1 MPYNPLLPAN
11 GSQIVAAE
19 LRGQFTGLK
28 TLLDAGAVTAAQTG
42 TIDTLPPGSPATAG
56 VTLNA
61 GTLTFSF
68 GIPEGL
74 PGEVTQ
80 AQLSND
86 LLNCQ
91 NAAVST
97 ALPLTSANSNAVD
110 VLGQSAA
117 VSYEPLQLQA
127 VLDKL
132 DELINALRR

>member
-28 TLLDAGAVTAAQTG
+28 DLIDAGAVTDAEAINT
-42 TIDTLPPGSPATAG
+42 TTLPPGSPATAG
-56 VTLNA
+56 VTLNS
-61 GTLTFSF
+61 GTLTFTF
-68 GIPEGL
+68 GIPEG
-74 PGEVTQ
+74 PAGEVTQ

-91 NAAVST
+91 NAAVQT

-117 VSYEPLQLQA
+117 LSYEPLQIQA
-127 VLDKL
+127 MLDKI